1 MRGNKILE
9 FAKVVTGRTNRTIKH
24 EVRRVRQLTTQLRC
38 LWVHIMSPGRFEGE
52 KKNDDDYVYYF
63 CNCLFRFK

>member
-24 EVRRVRQLTTQLRC
+24 EVRRVGQLTTQLR
-38 LWVHIMSPGRFEGE
+38 
-52 KKNDDDYVYYF
+52 
-63 CNCLFRFK
+63 